1 MTEPDALE
9 QQLRYLRPSTLR
21 GSDLLLATSGGT
33 AGERAQA
40 HPRLF
45 TGLLGH
51 PEQAAAAL
59 LVVARVART
68 RFYVPPAMLAA
79 VIRAADPVVTSNGDR
94 LRFESF
100 SACCGVYARLDLLP
114 GRLDQPALDT
124 GTTNVDL
131 NPPTRQALAGVAAG
145 EPLHLDVG
153 LDDVVVTTLDG
164 SSVERKVPLPDRWL
178 KGFAEVQI
186 AASNMSP
193 RLELDA
199 PQARRFLQALPRQAS
214 RAGVWAVPPG
224 SGARLASRPTDGA
237 VHAGGPERLRVFEP
251 LLRFARGLRAY
262 GASAGSAAAPS
273 TWELVLDDARL
284 VVVLSPETSRGF
296 SGEGGVLLGLAE
308 DGSSDDA
315 DLVAAALD
323 GQLRL
328 EPAAL
333 AAATGLPLARVL
345 AALPHLS
352 AAGRVGFDLAESA
365 WFRRELPYDRQLL
378 DRMHPRLVA
387 ARELAENGA
396 VRSVVGGADVS
407 SGDVVHRVRWDESGD
422 RCTCP
427 WWGRYRGER
436 GPCKHVIA
444 ARLVN

>member
-1 MTEPDALE
+1 MNASQALE
-9 QQLRYLRPSTLR
+9 QRLHYLRSSVLR
-21 GSDLLLATSGGT
+21 GSDLLLTTSGGT
-33 AGERAQA
+33 AGAQAQA

-45 TGLLGH
+45 TGTLGH

-68 RFYVPPAMLAA
+68 RFYIPPGMVAA
-79 VIRAADPVVTSNGDR
+79 AIRAADPVVTSNGDR

-114 GRLDQPALDT
+114 GSLDRPALDT
-124 GTTNVDL
+124 GTTNIDL

-178 KGFAEVQI
+178 KGFAEVQTA
-186 AASNMSP
+186 AASMSP
-193 RLELDA
+193 WLELDA
-199 PQARRFLQALPRQAS
+199 LQARRFLQALPRQPS
-214 RAGVWAVPPG
+214 RAGVWAVPAG
-224 SGARLASRPTDGA
+224 SGARLASRPADGA
-237 VHAGGPERLRVFEP
+237 VCAGGPERLRVFEP

-262 GASAGSAAAPS
+262 GAPVGSAAAPS
-273 TWELVLDDARL
+273 AWELVLDDARL
-284 VVVLSPETSRGF
+284 VVALSPETSRGF

-308 DGSSDDA
+308 EGSSDDA

-323 GQLRL
+323 GQSRL

-333 AAATGLPLARVL
+333 AGTTGLGLARVL

-352 AAGRVGFDLAESA
+352 AAGRVGFDLAEAA
-365 WFRRELPYDRQLL
+365 WFLRELPYDRQLL

-387 ARELAENGA
+387 ARELADSGA
-396 VRSVVGGADVS
+396 VRSVNGGADVS
-407 SGDVVHRVRWDESGD
+407 SGEVVHRVRWDERGD

-427 WWGRYRGER
+427 WWGRYQGER
-436 GPCKHVIA
+436 GPCKHVLA
-444 ARLVN
+444 ARLAR